1 MLPLAASMDQAGQ
14 WIVLL
19 NGNDGDLTDIP
30 MFSILQAMGGH
41 DVTLMSDRLETEERG
56 GHRDV
61 LQFEG
66 SVIAGNRLGQILLQW
81 ILPGSDRSA
90 PHLIFP

>member
-1 MLPLAASMDQAGQ
+1 MV
-14 WIVLL
+14 VLL

-41 DVTLMSDRLETEERG
+41 DVTLMVTASKRERG

-61 LQFEG
+61 LR
-66 SVIAGNRLGQILLQW
+66 SKVPSLPVIVWADAAAVD
-81 ILPGSDRSA
+81 PAGSDRSA